1 MSSTYAAC
9 AEHVRRLHSA
19 ARQLEDQS
27 RLLQLPPLAGRE
39 WFELLERKLL
49 PQMTDD
55 AFLVVAVVGGTNI
68 GKSVIFNHLAGCRAS
83 ATSPFASGTKHPVC
97 LVPPGFAERHDL
109 PSIFRG
115 FDLHEWTQADAALED
130 HPEHRLFWRV
140 SEATPS
146 SLLILDTPDIDGD
159 VRVNWERADNIRRCA
174 DVLVAVLTQQKYNDA
189 AVKQFFRKA
198 AEEDKAVL
206 VVFNQVLLP
215 DDEAYWPI
223 WLRTFCQETG
233 VRPEFVYLAPADR
246 RAAEENRL
254 PFYVGHVSNVPA
266 EHGHVENV
274 PHVMRNLKDDI
285 SSLHFHEIKL
295 RTLRGSLRS
304 VLNSETG
311 APAYLG
317 EIERRGAEFQKVS
330 DLVLTQKISKDDDWP
345 PVPNLVIVQE
355 VRLWWQQQR
364 EGLTKTVHDGFNAIS
379 RGLLGV
385 YSLVRDRVAGKPTP
399 PLDLFREREWQMI
412 YNKVESVY
420 ERLCEFAELRNPLL
434 QPRIEEMLSGI
445 SRSRLLELLKAE
457 HNRTDFA
464 QVIRDLV
471 TAEMEAFRR
480 DSPQVFQYMKWIDHG
495 AAAVRP
501 VTTFCL
507 FITGAGPAGE
517 MVHQVAANAMF
528 HAAAEFAGGTVAATV
543 GESAISGAAST
554 GAGLFE
560 AHFRRLHIR
569 FTAER
574 TRWLHRM
581 LAEHLYRGIPDELQ
595 AATIVPQSA
604 AFQKVRD
611 TIVVLE
617 SEALASPGDTQNS
630 EANHG

>member
-9 AEHVRRLHSA
+9 AEHVQHLHA
-19 ARQLEDQS
+19 AVRQLEAQS
-27 RLLQLPPLAGRE
+27 RLLQLAPLAGRE

-49 PQMTDD
+49 PQLTDD
-55 AFLVVAVVGGTNI
+55 AFLVIAVVGGTNI
-68 GKSVIFNHLAGCRAS
+68 GKSVIFNHLAGGRAS

-97 LVPPGFAERHDL
+97 LVPPGFDQRHDL
-109 PSIFRG
+109 NSIFRG
-115 FDLHEWTQADAALED
+115 FELHQWSAADTTLED
-130 HPEHRLFWRV
+130 HPEHRLFWRT

-146 SLLILDTPDIDGD
+146 NLLILDTPDIDGD
-159 VRVNWERADNIRRCA
+159 IRVNWERADHIRRCA

-206 VVFNQVLLP
+206 VVFNQVLIP
-215 DDEAYWPI
+215 DDAAYWPI
-223 WLRTFCQETG
+223 WLQTFCQETG
-233 VRPEFVYLAPADR
+233 VRPEFVYLAPLDR

-254 PFYVGHVSNVPA
+254 PFYVGQDSNLHPQD
-266 EHGHVENV
+266 GQVETSPQV
-274 PHVMRNLKDDI
+274 TRNLKEDI

-311 APAYLG
+311 LPAYLR
-317 EIERRGAEFQKVS
+317 EIERRGVEFQKVS

-355 VRLWWQQQR
+355 VRSWWQQQR

-385 YSLVRDRVAGKPTP
+385 YSMVRDRVAGKPIP

-471 TAEMEAFRR
+471 TSEMEAFRKN
-480 DSPQVFQYMKWIDHG
+480 SPQVFQYMKWIDHG

-554 GAGLFE
+554 SAGLFE
-560 AHFRRLHIR
+560 THFRRLHTR

-581 LAEHLYRGIPDELQ
+581 LSEHLYRGIPDELQ
-595 AATIVPQSA
+595 AATLVSQSA
-604 AFQKVRD
+604 AFQTARD
-611 TIVVLE
+611 TITLLDRE
-617 SEALASPGDTQNS
+617 IRMTPADSPNAET
-630 EANHG
+630 NHE

>member
-9 AEHVRRLHSA
+9 AEHVQQLHA
-19 ARQLEDQS
+19 AACQLEAQS

-49 PQMTDD
+49 PQLTDD

-97 LVPPGFAERHDL
+97 LVPPGFERRHDL
-109 PSIFRG
+109 NSIFRG
-115 FDLHEWTQADAALED
+115 FELHRWEAADAALED
-130 HPEHRLFWRV
+130 HAEHRVFWRT

-146 SLLILDTPDIDGD
+146 NLLILDTPDIDGD
-159 VRVNWERADNIRRCA
+159 VRVNWDRADNIRRCA

-215 DDEAYWPI
+215 EDEPYWPI

-233 VRPEFVYLAPADR
+233 VRPEFVYVAPSDR

-254 PFYVGHVSNVPA
+254 PFFVDGA
-266 EHGHVENV
+266 Q
-274 PHVMRNLKDDI
+274 RNLKDDL

-304 VLNSETG
+304 VLSPETG
-311 APAYLG
+311 MPAYLG
-317 EIERRGAEFQKVS
+317 EVERRSAEFQTVS
-330 DLVLTQKISKDDDWP
+330 ELLLTQKISKDDDWP

-364 EGLTKTVHDGFNAIS
+364 EGLTKAVHDGFNAIG
-379 RGLLGV
+379 RGLFGM
-385 YSLVRDRVAGKPTP
+385 YALVRDRVAGKPTP
-399 PLDLFREREWQMI
+399 PLDTFRDREWQMI
-412 YNKVESVY
+412 YDKVESVY

-434 QPRIEEMLSGI
+434 QPRIEEMLGGI

-457 HNRTDFA
+457 HSQTDFTHL
-464 QVIRDLV
+464 IRELV
-471 TAEMEAFRR
+471 TAEMEAFRK
-480 DSPQVFQYMKWIDHG
+480 DSPQVFQFMKWLDHG
-495 AAAVRP
+495 AAAIRP

-517 MVHQVAANAMF
+517 VVHQVAANAMF
-528 HAAAEFAGGTVAATV
+528 HVAAEVAGGTVAATV
-543 GESAISGAAST
+543 GESAISEAAST

-560 AHFRRLHIR
+560 ARFRRLHTL
-569 FTAER
+569 FTAKR
-574 TRWLHRM
+574 TQWLHQM
-581 LAEHLYRGIPDELQ
+581 LAEHLYRGIPEELK
-595 AATIVPQSA
+595 AATAVPQSD

-611 TIVVLE
+611 TVMVLE
-617 SEALASPGDTQNS
+617 SDVLVSPGDTQD
-630 EANHG
+630 AKVNHG

>member
-9 AEHVRRLHSA
+9 AEHVQHLHA
-19 ARQLEDQS
+19 AVRQLEVQS
-27 RLLQLPPLAGRE
+27 RLLQLAPLAGRE

-49 PQMTDD
+49 PQLTDD

-97 LVPPGFAERHDL
+97 LVPPDFDQRHDL
-109 PSIFRG
+109 DSIFRG
-115 FDLHEWTQADAALED
+115 FELHQWSDANTALED
-130 HPEHRLFWRV
+130 HPEHRLFWRT

-146 SLLILDTPDIDGD
+146 NLLILDTPDIDGD

-215 DDEAYWPI
+215 DDEEYWPI

-233 VRPEFVYLAPADR
+233 VCPEFVYLAPADR

-254 PFYVGHVSNVPA
+254 PFYVGQV
-266 EHGHVENV
+266 GQVENLLQEK
-274 PHVMRNLKDDI
+274 RKLKDDI
-285 SSLHFHEIKL
+285 SSLRFQEIKL
-295 RTLRGSLRS
+295 RTLRGSLHS
-304 VLNSETG
+304 VLHPETG
-311 APAYLG
+311 VPAYLS

-457 HNRTDFA
+457 HNRIDFA

-471 TAEMEAFRR
+471 TAEMEAFRK

-517 MVHQVAANAMF
+517 MVNQVAANAMF
-528 HAAAEFAGGTVAATV
+528 YAAAELAGGTVAATV

-574 TRWLHRM
+574 THWLHRM
-581 LAEHLYRGIPDELQ
+581 LAEHLYRAIPDELQ
-595 AATIVPQSA
+595 AATVVPQSA

-617 SEALASPGDTQNS
+617 SEVLASPGDTQNS